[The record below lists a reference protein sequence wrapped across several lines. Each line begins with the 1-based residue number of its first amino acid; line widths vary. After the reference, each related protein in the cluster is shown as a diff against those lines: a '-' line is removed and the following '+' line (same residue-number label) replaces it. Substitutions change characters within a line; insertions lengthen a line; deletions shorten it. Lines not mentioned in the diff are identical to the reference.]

1 MHVDDVPLPPSA
13 RKAADGFSGAL
24 KDKSVV
30 TTKLNP
36 QTLFERE
43 NPKVKL
49 MCDLNKI
56 VVGHREF
63 SFEEIRRQCLEKA
76 GRYMKA
82 VIVAETPVTP
92 VSSAARL
99 NVRSRCAD

>member
-1 MHVDDVPLPPSA
+1 MVSA
-13 RKAADGFSGAL
+13 HS
-24 KDKSVV
+24 
-30 TTKLNP
+30 
-36 QTLFERE
+36 LFKRE

-76 GRYMKA
+76 GRYMRHPQ
-82 VIVAETPVTP
+82 VQRT
-92 VSSAARL
+92 VSDAPQ
-99 NVRSRCAD
+99 

>member
-76 GRYMKA
+76 GRYMRLPQ
-82 VIVAETPVTP
+82 VQRT
-92 VSSAARL
+92 VSDAPQ
-99 NVRSRCAD
+99 